1 MPNLFGG
8 TMSVTVWALMPTLPG
23 RDELRD
29 LALNAFY
36 KQVYPK
42 SWDVTIMIDGDPNLT
57 LGAKINRMMERIATE
72 LTCDFVVLV
81 DDDDLHHPTRIQRQ
95 IQPLIDNP
103 NVLMTGTSQ
112 IVFRDTRNNEVWRY
126 TGTSDM
132 WIGGL
137 AFTAGAWKA
146 HRFEDLGAGCDTRWQ
161 KQFAPQARLD
171 LQDDSLM
178 LCAIHAN
185 NTSKKYTVGQQWQ
198 RLPAV
203 PESLMGL

>member
-1 MPNLFGG
+1 M
-8 TMSVTVWALMPTLPG
+8 TVFALMPTLPG
-23 RDELRD
+23 REEMRQKAIDSIHR
-29 LALNAFY
+29 
-36 KQVYPK
+36 QSYPN
-42 SWDVTIMIDGDPNLT
+42 SWDVVLLMDADPDLT
-57 LGAKINRMMERIATE
+57 LGAKLNKMLDSISNLPADHII
-72 LTCDFVVLV
+72 LV
-81 DDDDLHHPTRIQRQ
+81 DDDDLHHPTRVARQ
-95 IQPLIDNP
+95 IRPLIDNP
-103 NVLMTGTSQ
+103 NLLMTGTSV

-161 KQFAPQARLD
+161 KQFSSQARLD

-185 NTSKKYTVGQQWQ
+185 NTSTKYTVGQQWQ

>member
-1 MPNLFGG
+1 M
-8 TMSVTVWALMPTLPG
+8 TVFALMPTLPG
-23 RDELRD
+23 REEMRQKAIDSIHR
-29 LALNAFY
+29 
-36 KQVYPK
+36 QSYPN
-42 SWDVTIMIDGDPNLT
+42 SWDVVLLMDADPDLT
-57 LGAKINRMMERIATE
+57 LGAKLNKMLDSISNLPADHII
-72 LTCDFVVLV
+72 LV
-81 DDDDLHHPTRIQRQ
+81 DDDDLHHPTRVARQ

-103 NVLMTGTSQ
+103 NLLMTGTSV

-161 KQFAPQARLD
+161 KQFSAQARLD